1 MPKKDVNE
9 AIRGMLSSA
18 GSATRPVRTAP
29 AEKEQPAME
38 SVSSPLPEVE
48 EQERAAALVVDEA
61 LAEDSQQAPEPEP
74 EPAEPLGQVESPRA
88 LRTTRSRISHT
99 AEVPRTLRLRPAA
112 AQALREAWIEA
123 KHEDVMLTA
132 QDFASEL
139 IEEMLKIRR
148 RRENRAAS

>member
-1 MPKKDVNE
+1 MPKKDINQAVL
-9 AIRGMLSSA
+9 GMLSSA
-18 GSATRPVRTAP
+18 GSATRPVRAPRAEQEKPAADPVPAP
-29 AEKEQPAME
+29 APAVGEKQPTPPFVDEVPAEDFQPAPESQPELE
-38 SVSSPLPEVE
+38 SV
-48 EQERAAALVVDEA
+48 
-61 LAEDSQQAPEPEP
+61 
-74 EPAEPLGQVESPRA
+74 EPAEPPRPLSA
-88 LRTTRSRISHT
+88 RPQRLAPT

-148 RRENRAAS
+148 RRESRAAS

>member
-18 GSATRPVRTAP
+18 GNATRPVRTAP
-29 AEKEQPAME
+29 AEKEQPAAE

-48 EQERAAALVVDEA
+48 ERERAADEA